1 MAFRYRV
8 FKQHKSTTPV
18 FTSPW
23 YWLAKNY
30 ADSFGHDWKYC
41 RIDDSK
47 KQTILYET
55 ARSDSPIYELINY
68 RVFLKDGTVLNVS
81 AVNEQQAKNHVV
93 YGKAVSFDD
102 KYVTLDHKVHPSN
115 IMRIEIS

>member
-30 ADSFGHDWKYC
+30 ADSFGSDWKYC

-47 KQTILYET
+47 MKIVKYEM
-55 ARSDSPIYELINY
+55 ARADSPIYELKNY
-68 RVFLKDGTVLNVS
+68 RVLLKDGTALNVS
-81 AVNEQQAKNHVV
+81 AVNEQQAKNQVI

-102 KYVTLDHKVHPSN
+102 KYFTLNHKVHPSN
-115 IMRIEIS
+115 ITRIEIC